1 MINKQS
7 EKRTQHW
14 WVWIHAIED
23 ANMRSDEIFSAYK
36 MKAKYKQIKR
46 NHQINIWSHI
56 SWVSYYIQRCREIK
70 KWFYVNV
77 HDTMIKLQCKKM
89 IQSQKDMMKQSQVQF
104 FIIFS
109 TEDIFTSFKLCC
121 LRRTRFQEISIS
133 ISQISQ
139 NSHNTDQLQS
149 QL

>member
-7 EKRTQHW
+7 ERRTQYW
-14 WVWIHAIED
+14 WVWIHVIED
-23 ANMRSDEIFSAYK
+23 ANMKSDEIFSVYK
-36 MKAKYKQIKR
+36 MKAKYKQVKR
-46 NHQINIWSHI
+46 DHQIDIWSHI
-56 SWVSYYIQRCREIK
+56 LWVSYYIQWCHKIK

-77 HDTMIKLQCKKM
+77 HDTAIKLQCKK
-89 IQSQKDMMKQSQVQF
+89 ITQSQRDMMRQSQVQF

-109 TEDIFTSFKLCC
+109 IENTLTSLELCR
-121 LRRTRFQEISIS
+121 LQWTRSQEISIN

-149 QL
+149 QS